1 MIVRTL
7 PVVGKRT
14 TAFPRWF
21 VQGTGFLVLMRS
33 PASEAKKRE
42 TEGVGSLILRDFLH
56 HGILHPV
63 LKGLPVLL
71 RGKGVGGCSQEVCG
85 DLTGVWIGEEEEP
98 QSNPDEHLQH
108 RTTPFWWFKDPL
120 DLVGGK
126 FSPRFW
132 CRDVV
137 QNEGVT
143 LFSRPSFGKMG
154 HTRFSVKTNVKT
166 APQKPSVFGGV
177 KTT

>member
-1 MIVRTL
+1 M
-7 PVVGKRT
+7 P
-14 TAFPRWF
+14 
-21 VQGTGFLVLMRS
+21 S
-33 PASEAKKRE
+33 PQQICG
-42 TEGVGSLILRDFLH
+42 EGVGFEGVFPSDGSSLLVLIRQRVSDAFLDRWC
-56 HGILHPV
+56 V
-63 LKGLPVLL
+63 LPFDG
-71 RGKGVGGCSQEVCG
+71 RSDGVTCSAKQVTS
-85 DLTGVWIGEEEEP
+85 DLTGVWVGEEEEP
-98 QSNPDEHLQH
+98 QSNSDEHLQH
-108 RTTPFWWFKDPL
+108 CSNSLWWFKDPL

>member
-1 MIVRTL
+1 M
-7 PVVGKRT
+7 P
-14 TAFPRWF
+14 FP
-21 VQGTGFLVLMRS
+21 QQICG
-33 PASEAKKRE
+33 
-42 TEGVGSLILRDFLH
+42 EGVGFEGVSPSDGSSLLVLIRQRVSDAFLDRWC
-56 HGILHPV
+56 V
-63 LKGLPVLL
+63 LPFDG
-71 RGKGVGGCSQEVCG
+71 RSDGVTCSAKQVTS
-85 DLTGVWIGEEEEP
+85 DLTGVWVGEEEEP

-108 RTTPFWWFKDPL
+108 RTTPLLWFKDPL

>member
-1 MIVRTL
+1 MSDCVTC
-7 PVVGKRT
+7 
-14 TAFPRWF
+14 
-21 VQGTGFLVLMRS
+21 S
-33 PASEAKKRE
+33 AKQV
-42 TEGVGSLILRDFLH
+42 TS
-56 HGILHPV
+56 
-63 LKGLPVLL
+63 
-71 RGKGVGGCSQEVCG
+71 
-85 DLTGVWIGEEEEP
+85 DLTGVWVSEEEEP
-98 QSNPDEHLQH
+98 QSNSDEHLQH
-108 RTTPFWWFKDPL
+108 RTTPFRWSKDPL

>member
-1 MIVRTL
+1 MAL
-7 PVVGKRT
+7 PAARS
-14 TAFPRWF
+14 
-21 VQGTGFLVLMRS
+21 RS
-33 PASEAKKRE
+33 PVIWRASGFVKRRKPSP
-42 TEGVGSLILRDFLH
+42 TPNSTFSTA
-56 HGILHPV
+56 
-63 LKGLPVLL
+63 LPL
-71 RGKGVGGCSQEVCG
+71 
-85 DLTGVWIGEEEEP
+85 VWW
-98 QSNPDEHLQH
+98 S
-108 RTTPFWWFKDPL
+108 KDPL

>member
-1 MIVRTL
+1 L
-7 PVVGKRT
+7 P
-14 TAFPRWF
+14 
-21 VQGTGFLVLMRS
+21 S
-33 PASEAKKRE
+33 PQQICG
-42 TEGVGSLILRDFLH
+42 EGVGFEGVSPFDGSSLLVLIRQRVSDAFLDRWC
-56 HGILHPV
+56 V
-63 LKGLPVLL
+63 LPFDG
-71 RGKGVGGCSQEVCG
+71 RSDGVTCSAKQVTS
-85 DLTGVWIGEEEEP
+85 DLTGVWVGEEEEP

>member
-1 MIVRTL
+1 MPSPQQICGEGVEFEVASPSDGSSL
-7 PVVGKRT
+7 
-14 TAFPRWF
+14 
-21 VQGTGFLVLMRS
+21 LVLIRQRVSDAFLDRWCVLPFDGRS
-33 PASEAKKRE
+33 DGVTCSAKQV
-42 TEGVGSLILRDFLH
+42 TS
-56 HGILHPV
+56 
-63 LKGLPVLL
+63 
-71 RGKGVGGCSQEVCG
+71 
-85 DLTGVWIGEEEEP
+85 DLAGVWVREEEET
-98 QSNPDEHLQH
+98 QSDPEEHLQH
-108 RTTPFWWFKDPL
+108 RSTSLWWFKDPL
-120 DLVGGK
+120 DLDGGK